1 MPSKFSYIVYL
12 LSCSDKT
19 LYCGITTD
27 VARRFKEHKA
37 GKGGAYTRS
46 HKVVKIVYTGKA
58 KDRSSALKREAQ
70 IKKMT
75 RAKKLEL
82 IKNGIRN
89 KKI

>member
-1 MPSKFSYIVYL
+1 MSVKSLYIIYL
-12 LSCSDKT
+12 LLCSDKT

-27 VARRFKEHKA
+27 VTRRFKQHQA

-46 HKVVKIVYTGKA
+46 HKVVKIVYTEIA
-58 KDRSSALKREAQ
+58 KDRSSALKREAA

-75 RAKKLEL
+75 RTKKLEL
-82 IKNGIRN
+82 IKNAIRN

>member
-1 MPSKFSYIVYL
+1 MSSKIFYFVYL

-27 VARRFKEHKA
+27 VARRFKQHQE

-46 HKVVKIVYTGKA
+46 HKVVKVVYTEKA
-58 KDRSSALKREAQ
+58 KDRSSALKREAA

-75 RAKKLEL
+75 RTKKLGL
-82 IKNGIRN
+82 IKNAIRN